1 MVNVEKIAQGTQIIA
16 LALTWDMLDAL
27 RLTVTNGMSIALCC

>member
-1 MVNVEKIAQGTQIIA
+1 MLKKIAQGTQVRA
-16 LALTWDMLDAL
+16 WALTWDMFDVL